1 MRNKQFKLSY
11 FIVIVLIGV
20 LVFGL
25 GFTSY
30 SRRVPREVYQ
40 VYIDG
45 EIIGTVSDDLEFE
58 DYINKKQFLLFH
70 HLYILDKLH
79 AELSY
84 YN

>member
-1 MRNKQFKLSY
+1 MVKKMRNKQFKLSY

-45 EIIGTVSDDLEFE
+45 EIIGTVSDDKDFE
-58 DYINKKQFLLFH
+58 AYINDKQEAIKSNRNRFKLL
-70 HLYILDKLH
+70 LH
-79 AELSY
+79 
-84 YN
+84 